1 MEEPDPRQN
10 AMQRRLKFYDVAS
23 LAITEVPLKVMAA
36 LTTEVSL
43 NSYVTKG
50 TKKVLSRKKR

>member
-10 AMQRRLKFYDVAS
+10 AMQRRPKFYDVAS